1 MSLELCFYIWLL
13 KRDKMIYNNIGL
25 VPFTYNKFFR
35 HSCSPDLMEDIIQ
48 IGYFGLINAVDNFD
62 ESRNVKFSA
71 FAVTAIKQQMIRG
84 IENLT
89 LALGTRRKK
98 DGSAGEATALP
109 FSYFDIQDKKLGETE
124 NIIENK
130 YYEDEDVRLDDM
142 VIKTYIEYRNNLS
155 GFDLAVLERLEKG
168 MKQMDIAKELHL
180 SQKSVSNH
188 KRKMQNELKAM
199 LL

>member
-1 MSLELCFYIWLL
+1 MSSELCFYVWLL

-35 HSCSPDLMEDIIQ
+35 RSCDPKIMEDLIQ
-48 IGYFGLINAVDNFD
+48 VGYLGLIKAVDEFD

-71 FAVTAIKQQMIRG
+71 FAVIAIKQQMIRG

-89 LALGTRRKK
+89 LALGTRHKK
-98 DGSAGEATALP
+98 DGSVGEATALP
-109 FSYFDIQDKKLGETE
+109 FSYFDTQDKLGETV
-124 NIIENK
+124 NIIETK
-130 YYEDEDVRLDDM
+130 YYEDEDVKLDDI
-142 VIKTYIEYRNNLS
+142 VVKTYIKYRNSLS

-168 MKQMDIAKELHL
+168 MIQMDIAEELNT
-180 SQKSVSNH
+180 SQKKVSKC

>member
-1 MSLELCFYIWLL
+1 MNKELCFYVWLL

-35 HSCSPDLMEDIIQ
+35 HSCDPELMEDIIQ

-71 FAVTAIKQQMIRG
+71 FACTAIRQCMVRG

-89 LALGTRRKK
+89 FALGTRNKK
-98 DGSAGEATALP
+98 DGSIGEANALP
-109 FSYFDIQDKKLGETE
+109 FSHFDTQNKQGETV
-124 NIIENK
+124 NIIESSYSN
-130 YYEDEDVRLDDM
+130 DEDVRLNDM
-142 VIKTYIEYRNNLS
+142 VIETYNEYKNNLN

-168 MKQMDIAKELHL
+168 MKQMDIAKELRTC
-180 SQKSVSNH
+180 QKKVSNH
-188 KRKMQNELKAM
+188 KRKMQKELKAI

>member
-1 MSLELCFYIWLL
+1 MSLELCFYVWLL

-71 FAVTAIKQQMIRG
+71 FACTAIRQCMVRG

-89 LALGTRRKK
+89 FALGTRNKK
-98 DGSAGEATALP
+98 DGSIGEANALP
-109 FSYFDIQDKKLGETE
+109 FSYFDIQDKLGETE

-130 YYEDEDVRLDDM
+130 YYEEEDIKLDGMID
-142 VIKTYIEYRNNLS
+142 KTYIEYRNNLS

-168 MKQMDIAKELHL
+168 MRQVDIAKELRL
-180 SQKSVSNH
+180 SQKTVSNH
-188 KRKMQNELKAM
+188 KRKMQNELKAI